1 MFSLDTNILVYAANR
16 DCLEHPRAL
25 ALVEKALSEPERWLV
40 AEQVLLE
47 FYKAL
52 RHPKILSRPMS
63 PAEAIGQVRF
73 LRKNSGMQI
82 VTSDL
87 SFWDEIE
94 EHLESPGLGYQRTF
108 DVVLGVTLRMSG
120 VKTFYTRNTRDVAGI
135 GFERVI
141 NPIDT

>member
-1 MFSLDTNILVYAANR
+1 
-16 DCLEHPRAL
+16 
-25 ALVEKALSEPERWLV
+25 
-40 AEQVLLE
+40 
-47 FYKAL
+47 
-52 RHPKILSRPMS
+52 MS

-120 VKTFYTRNTRDVAGI
+120 VKTFYTRNTRDFAGI